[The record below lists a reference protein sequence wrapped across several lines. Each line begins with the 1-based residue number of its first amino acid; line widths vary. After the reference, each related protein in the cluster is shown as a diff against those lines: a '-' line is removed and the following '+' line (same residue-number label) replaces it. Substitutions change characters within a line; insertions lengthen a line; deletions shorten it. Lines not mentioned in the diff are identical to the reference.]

1 MKRLIMICV
10 MSVVPILQISTLY
23 GQLELGEMSVPVD
36 QLKSDSDSNK
46 DHENESVDSEI
57 EDAHERNLDTI
68 DVNGS
73 GNWLEKRIWYE
84 KAQAAFDD
92 ILVLVNRVVDMRTQF
107 LNEVNAIGHKI
118 DAFYVTIDFA
128 FSTTDDSGKVQLND
142 KFKAILADLEFEQK
156 LKGDLSEKERQLQL
170 LIKQELSSIDQLE
183 KNIKLIGDVDGKIE
197 QTLMQAFKTIDECR
211 DYESKAWATFKDI
224 GKEIDDKKARNLYY
238 EMRNFHEN
246 IDQKS
251 NYLSSSLLPYL
262 HNILVA
268 KIESIIGII
277 NQSVEQLKQKGIEFS
292 EIMKSE
298 QEHDLTELKE
308 REKEAL
314 VIEVAKGVEAEL
326 EKEDE
331 ARAQRALARK
341 KEQEASWS
349 YTLYGYYN
357 QVLSGCSYVGH
368 QVMLYA
374 GSAISYLYHAGESI
388 GSWSMSFLKSTP
400 AVKKEPVEHVASTE
414 LANISINSELPAPTA
429 DHEIDTN
436 VVVATGEQVGH
447 TDTTAQPVV
456 EPTIQV

>member
-36 QLKSDSDSNK
+36 QLKSDTDSNK
-46 DHENESVDSEI
+46 DHEHKSVDSEA

-92 ILVLVNRVVDMRTQF
+92 ILVLVNHVVDMRTQF

-118 DAFYVTIDFA
+118 DAFYETVHFDK
-128 FSTTDDSGKVQLND
+128 GQLDD
-142 KFKAILADLEFEQK
+142 KFKEILLALEFEQK
-156 LKGDLSEKERQLQL
+156 LKGDLTEVERNLQTS
-170 LIKQELSSIDQLE
+170 IKQELVSIDQLG
-183 KNIKLIGDVDGKIE
+183 KNIKLIGDVDGKID
-197 QTLMQAFKTIDECR
+197 QALMQAFKTIDECR

-238 EMRNFHEN
+238 EMRNFQEN

-268 KIESIIGII
+268 KIESIIATI
-277 NQSVEQLKQKGIEFS
+277 NQSIEQLKQKGVDLS

-298 QEHDLTELKE
+298 EEHDVAELKE
-308 REKEAL
+308 REKTSNVIAVEKAL
-314 VIEVAKGVEAEL
+314 EEER
-326 EKEDE
+326 EKEAAAD
-331 ARAQRALARK
+331 AKRALALKK
-341 KEQEASWS
+341 KEEASWS
-349 YTLYGYYN
+349 YILYGYYN
-357 QVLSGCSYVGH
+357 QTLSAFSYIGN
-368 QVMLYA
+368 QVVLYA
-374 GSAISYLYHAGESI
+374 GSTLSYLYHAGESI
-388 GSWSMSFLKSTP
+388 GSWGMSFFKSTP
-400 AVKKEPVEHVASTE
+400 PVKKEPVQHVASTE
-414 LANISINSELPAPTA
+414 LANTSINSELPAPTV
-429 DHEIDTN
+429 DHEIDKN
-436 VVVATGEQVGH
+436 AVVATGEQVGH
-447 TDTTAQPVV
+447 TDTTAQQVV
-456 EPTIQV
+456 EPTEQV